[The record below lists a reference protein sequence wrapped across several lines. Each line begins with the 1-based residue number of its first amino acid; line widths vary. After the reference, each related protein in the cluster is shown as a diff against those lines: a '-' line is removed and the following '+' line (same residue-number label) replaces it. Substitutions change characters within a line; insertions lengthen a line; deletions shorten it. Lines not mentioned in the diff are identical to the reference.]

1 MMRYRQ
7 EPSSDHFWSG
17 FVLGAALGGAI
28 GVMLATEMGRT
39 AREKLETAVVDVRG
53 RLNGIPEAPDL
64 EVEEAEEESP
74 S

>member
-53 RLNGIPEAPDL
+53 QLNGIPEAPDL